1 MGRNSNTNNPINL
14 RKIIQPF
21 RELIPRS
28 IRNKSPSPL
37 LNLRFK
43 NHQLGVLTMKKT
55 TLPINLSQEEIKQF
69 CQRHSI
75 CKLSL
80 FGSVLRDDFTRESDV
95 DVLVEF
101 EQGKTP
107 GLAIITME
115 DELSNI
121 INRQIDLRTS
131 ADLSRYFREQV
142 LAEAIVIYEQN

>member
-1 MGRNSNTNNPINL
+1 
-14 RKIIQPF
+14 
-21 RELIPRS
+21 
-28 IRNKSPSPL
+28 
-37 LNLRFK
+37 
-43 NHQLGVLTMKKT
+43 MKKT
-55 TLPINLSQEEIKQF
+55 TFPINLSQEEIKQF

>member
-1 MGRNSNTNNPINL
+1 MKQAITAKVVKITTNKAE
-14 RKIIQPF
+14 KI
-21 RELIPRS
+21 
-28 IRNKSPSPL
+28 L
-37 LNLRFK
+37 LNSGFK
-43 NHQLGVLTMKKT
+43 KKQAQV
-55 TLPINLSQEEIKQF
+55 ILSKITNF
-69 CQRHSI
+69 CQHWKI
-75 CKLSL
+75 LEMSL